1 MESQEV
7 EEEEK
12 RGKDKTMS
20 NLEANSDWRR
30 ENILVIIVMDSQIT
44 LISFFSLAFFFILLQ
59 PGDNHKK
66 KFCTRKQIIY

>member
-20 NLEANSDWRR
+20 NLEANSD
-30 ENILVIIVMDSQIT
+30 
-44 LISFFSLAFFFILLQ
+44 
-59 PGDNHKK
+59 
-66 KFCTRKQIIY
+66 